1 MMHRARLLHLLPL
14 CALLLASCSGTST
27 WLDDA
32 ELHKTLHEPLSPA
45 ERLTDAGAVI
55 LLDEGSMEINS
66 SGDIGLSIFER
77 HRIVRILN
85 PRGQRYAN
93 IVVPYGSTTRIDEIQ
108 ARTIEPGGRIIPLQE
123 ADIFDVSLYPNFVF
137 FSDQRAKIFTL
148 PAIADGAV
156 IEYRYRL
163 TISGRTFWHS
173 WTFQDEVP
181 VVLSRFTLVKPGPWE
196 VVYRS
201 YGTPVIPSVT
211 NAPAGFRSRHVWE
224 ARDLPPLRSEFG
236 MPPDQEVLTRIA
248 LAPVGFKT
256 WDDIAHWYAEVVGK
270 RNIGGS
276 PLETMADSLTRSEHS
291 DIDKLR
297 RIFEWVRDQVR
308 YIAVEIGEGGYE
320 PHSADEVFA
329 KRYGDCKDLVML
341 LSAMAHE
348 VKIDV
353 NPVLISTW
361 HNGKP
366 DTTLPSALQF
376 NHLIGFAPDVAPGGV
391 WLDATDKAGIFGR
404 LPWYDQGVPVV
415 VAGPADKGYR
425 AITPEDPPSA
435 NSTLLDW
442 NAELNSDG
450 SALVSGRSVMTG
462 ALALE
467 LRNDLRVADTTDILQ
482 WLRTSLAH
490 RCPGAALLNYTLPAV
505 RPPQDTLTVA
515 YKFRAPAFGVRRD
528 SLLVIRPWAFSTT
541 TLGDYFR
548 DPQRTHPVRFRYP
561 SQSEFRLTLWAPLG
575 WQHQA
580 VVSADSIQALCGRGD
595 WSVAATPEAA
605 QLHMRVAMQG
615 KDLAPAQYPAF
626 REFLDGVRSRE
637 WKEIALSRSN

>member
-1 MMHRARLLHLLPL
+1 MMHRTHLPHYLPL
-14 CALLLASCSGTST
+14 LALLLASCSSTTT
-27 WLDDA
+27 WLNDA
-32 ELHKTLHEPLSPA
+32 ELHRTLREPLSAA
-45 ERLTDAGAVI
+45 EQHADAGAVV

-66 SGDIGLSIFER
+66 GGEIGLSIFER

-93 IVVPYGSTTRIDEIQ
+93 IIIPYGSTSRVDEIQ
-108 ARTIEPGGRIIPLQE
+108 ARTVEPGGSIIPLQD

-148 PAIADGAV
+148 PGIADGAV

-181 VVLSRFTLVKPGPWE
+181 VVLSRFTLVKPGEWD
-196 VVYRS
+196 VVCRS
-201 YGTPVIPSVT
+201 YGTPITPAVT
-211 NAPAGFRSRHVWE
+211 TAPAGFRSRHVWE

-236 MPPDQEVLTRIA
+236 MPPDPEVITRIA

-276 PLETMADSLTRSEHS
+276 VLEAMADSLTRFEQSNL
-291 DIDKLR
+291 DKLR

-308 YIAVEIGEGGYE
+308 YVAVEIGAGGYE

-341 LSAMAHE
+341 LSALAHE
-348 VKIDV
+348 ANIDV
-353 NPVLISTW
+353 RPVLISTW

-376 NHLIGFAPDVAPGGV
+376 NHLIGFAPDVAPGGI

-415 VAGPADKGYR
+415 VAGPANKGYR
-425 AITPEDPPSA
+425 TITPEDPPSA
-435 NSTLLDW
+435 NNAILDW

-450 SALVSGRSVMTG
+450 SALVSGKSILTG

-467 LRNDLRVADTTDILQ
+467 LRNDLRVADTTDMLQ

-490 RCPGAALLNYTLPAV
+490 RCPGATLLSYTLPSV
-505 RPPQDTLTVA
+505 RPPQDSLTVI
-515 YKFRAPAFGVRRD
+515 YKFRAPSFGVSRD
-528 SLLVIRPWAFSTT
+528 SLIVIRPWAFNTT
-541 TLGDYFR
+541 TLADYFR
-548 DPQRTHPVRFRYP
+548 DPQREHPVRFRYP
-561 SQSEFRLTLWAPLG
+561 SQSEFRLTLYAPLG
-575 WQHQA
+575 WHHHA
-580 VVSADSIQALCGRGD
+580 ATSADSLKAPCGRGE
-595 WSVAATPEAA
+595 WNITAQTGFA
-605 QLHMRVAMQG
+605 QLRMKVAMQG
-615 KDLAPAQYPAF
+615 KDLTPAEYPAF
-626 REFLDGVRSRE
+626 REFLDATRSRE
-637 WKEIALSRSN
+637 WKEITLSRGN